1 MRNLLTSLVVL
12 LALTVISS
20 CQKEV
25 SQEYGSPAKG
35 SLQGNGGDCLPKLVG
50 GSYISNKALTDSN
63 FIDVTIDVTSAGP
76 YTITTDTVNGYSFKA
91 SGTFANTG
99 SNTVR
104 MKGVGT
110 PVNPGVNNFSVVFDS
125 SYCEVNIT
133 VLPSGSTGGPA
144 VFTLVG
150 SPSGCSAFNL
160 TGSYAKDG
168 TLDAS
173 HSITLNINVTSP
185 GTYNVSTTTVN
196 GYTFSGSGILSVPGT
211 AQIKLQGSGK
221 PAAAG
226 TDNFTVTAGSSSCT
240 FPVTVTVAT
249 TPPANN
255 DYFPIAANNWWSY
268 DYTGGAPDT
277 LTMKITGPRQIG
289 GQTYQR
295 FEWASAA
302 AGPFLESFYRKDA
315 SNGFYYEGIDT
326 AGFGAQGVLFTNTAA
341 LHVNF
346 LRNTLTT
353 GQTWNTDYPVT
364 LSVPGLPS
372 GSNTLRF
379 KYTCNNANATLTTS
393 TGRALTNVY
402 EISFVLQANVG
413 GQFVDISEPF
423 KTYYAKGIGQVK
435 YRDEADPSDIYEEII
450 RYWQVN

>member
-104 MKGVGT
+104 MKGSGT

-160 TGSYAKDG
+160 TGSYAKDA

-173 HSITLNINVTSP
+173 HSITLNINVTTP

-221 PAAAG
+221 PAAVG

-240 FPVTVTVAT
+240 FPVTVTATT

-255 DYFPIAANNWWSY
+255 DYFPTTANSY
-268 DYTGGAPDT
+268 WTYSDGPASTDT
-277 LTMKITGPRQIG
+277 FKITNSGPPAVYNTN
-289 GQTYQR
+289 TYQR
-295 FEWASAA
+295 FVYTY
-302 AGPFLESFYRKDA
+302 GGTPFLEEFYRKDA
-315 SNGFYYEGIDT
+315 SGNYFQSEDT
-326 AGFGAQGVLFTNTAA
+326 AGYGPEVTFSSARLEYQ
-341 LHVNF
+341 F
-346 LRNTLTT
+346 LKNTLAT
-353 GQTWNTDYPVT
+353 GQTWNTDINATITDNTGTPV
-364 LSVPGLPS
+364 S
-372 GSNTLRF
+372 GILRY
-379 KYTCNNANATLTTS
+379 KYSCKDPNATLTVN
-393 TGRALTNVY
+393 GKNFTNVY
-402 EISFVLQANVG
+402 VVEFMP
-413 GQFVDISEPF
+413 QFVVGATVIDLLDDPI
-423 KTYYAKGIGQVK
+423 TYYYAKGIGRIRVDYDGTNK
-435 YRDEADPSDIYEEII
+435 EDI